1 MSNIQKQYEGDRE
14 DILLRNFWMNGT
26 NAVMDVRMTDVDAA
40 SYDNM
45 TTEKCLAK
53 HEQAKK
59 KKYLQA
65 CLAQRMHFTPLVFS
79 IDGVMGRETD
89 AFVKI
94 LAKHLALK
102 WDRPFSRVI
111 DYLLTRL
118 SIACVR
124 ATHRTMRSSRILV
137 HDMSYMLP
145 IFKDGMGMSLMY

>member
-1 MSNIQKQYEGDRE
+1 
-14 DILLRNFWMNGT
+14 MNGT
-26 NAVMDVRMTDVDAA
+26 NAVVDVRMTDVDAA
-40 SYDNM
+40 SYNNI

-65 CLAQRMHFTPLVFS
+65 CLEQRIHLTSLVFS
-79 IDGVMGRETD
+79 IDEVMGRETE
-89 AFVKI
+89 AFVKR

-111 DYLLTRL
+111 YYLLTIL
-118 SIACVR
+118 SIACVQ
-124 ATHRTMRSSRILV
+124 ATHHTMRGSCIPV

-145 IFKDGMGMSLMY
+145 IFEDGAVMSLMY